1 MVGLRELKKERT
13 GRRIAEQA
21 LRLFAER
28 GFEDVTMGEVAR
40 ASEVAR
46 ATLFAYYP
54 TKESLV
60 LAGVAGDD
68 LAATVADRPD
78 GQSALAALRAHHRAL
93 AAGPVAAADLPA
105 LLTRVRV
112 IQASPALRA
121 AADSLRYRQRQALAD
136 VLAAEHG
143 ETAGTLMAAQIAASL
158 AALQERH
165 FARLVAGAPAEQA
178 DRMLAEDLELAFDLL
193 EHGHSG
199 TREQ

>member
-78 GQSALAALRAHHRAL
+78 GQSALAALRAHHRTL
-93 AAGPVAAADLPA
+93 ASGPVAAADLPA
-105 LLTRVRV
+105 LLARVRV
-112 IQASPALRA
+112 IQASPALRI

-136 VLAAEHG
+136 VLSAEHG

-165 FARLVAGAPAEQA
+165 FARLVAGTPAEQA